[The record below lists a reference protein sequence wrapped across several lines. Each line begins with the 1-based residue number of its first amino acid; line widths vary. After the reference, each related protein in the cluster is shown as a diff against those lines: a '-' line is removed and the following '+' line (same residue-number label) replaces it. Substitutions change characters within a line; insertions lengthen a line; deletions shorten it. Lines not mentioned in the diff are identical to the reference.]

1 MKMKLMKMAICTLA
15 VITVGGC
22 ESTYGGGGGASDTDM
37 IQSVLDDM
45 MAALQAQDVDKMVSF
60 YSDDFTSDNGDK
72 AATQEFLAGAKDQGF
87 LEDLEIDI
95 SELQIA
101 VDGDSAT
108 AEPITLEGAFGELT
122 LGFELQKRGGSWIVT
137 SQSQS

>member
-1 MKMKLMKMAICTLA
+1 MKMKLMKVAICALA
-15 VITVGGC
+15 VMAVGGC
-22 ESTYGGGGGASDTDM
+22 QSTYGGGGGASDTDM
-37 IQSVLDDM
+37 IQSILDDM
-45 MAALQAQDVDKMVSF
+45 MAALQAQDVAKMVSF

-72 AATQEFLAGAKDQGF
+72 AATQEFLEGAKDQGF
-87 LEDLEIDI
+87 LEDLEIDL
-95 SELQIA
+95 SELEIS

-108 AEPITLEGAFGELT
+108 AEPVTLEGAFGVLT